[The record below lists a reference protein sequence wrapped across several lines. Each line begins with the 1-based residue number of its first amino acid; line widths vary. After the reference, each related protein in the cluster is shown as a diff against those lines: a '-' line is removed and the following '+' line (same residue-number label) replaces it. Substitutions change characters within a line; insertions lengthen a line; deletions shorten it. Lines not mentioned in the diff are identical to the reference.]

1 MQLKFILLLSVVFFT
16 LSSQAASSMKYTGLP
31 PDSTTSI
38 LDKSAALLILEEG
51 KRLFSEGKVRDAL
64 NQFRDATTKDPN
76 SWRPY
81 YWIAS
86 CHYAMSNYGFALQ
99 YANRAFR
106 MSPDVDKEIHEI
118 MGKSYHQIGKLDS
131 AIINYQFAL
140 TYLSPNRSKELEVE
154 KKIAECKYAKS
165 ELSAGMRSKRIHLDG
180 DINTGFNDYGPILSA
195 DGKTV
200 YFTSRRNNTKGSR
213 QNPDDQEYFEDV
225 YRGKWDE
232 ATQRFDSITNDI
244 DRINTIG
251 FDAFSHMSTDGL
263 SAMMTVNTTQTNLP
277 KVTKS
282 SDIFE
287 LFLTNKGKWSTP
299 KRIANKTI
307 NTTYFDAAPTV
318 TADGNTM
325 YFVSDR
331 NGQKKC
337 TDIYMAKKEGKTWG
351 DAVALSDSVNSTGF
365 ETTPYITPDGKY
377 LFFSSDGHLGMG
389 GMDVFVSENL
399 GNNWSKPKNL
409 GAAVNTVNNDTHFK
423 YYAELKKAI
432 MAGFEIVGQK
442 SSMDIYMVD
451 MDGYVFPTFF

>member
-1 MQLKFILLLSVVFFT
+1 
-16 LSSQAASSMKYTGLP
+16 
-31 PDSTTSI
+31 
-38 LDKSAALLILEEG
+38 
-51 KRLFSEGKVRDAL
+51 
-64 NQFRDATTKDPN
+64 
-76 SWRPY
+76 
-81 YWIAS
+81 
-86 CHYAMSNYGFALQ
+86 
-99 YANRAFR
+99 
-106 MSPDVDKEIHEI
+106 
-118 MGKSYHQIGKLDS
+118 
-131 AIINYQFAL
+131 
-140 TYLSPNRSKELEVE
+140 
-154 KKIAECKYAKS
+154 
-165 ELSAGMRSKRIHLDG
+165 LDG

-225 YRGKWDE
+225 YRGKWDD

-244 DRINTIG
+244 DRINTVG

-287 LFLTNKGKWSTP
+287 LFFTNKGKWSTP

-307 NTTYFDAAPTV
+307 NTTYFDASPTV

-331 NGQKKC
+331 NGQKRC

-351 DAVALSDSVNSTGF
+351 DAVALSDSVNSSGF